1 MHTSRNT
8 PVRKALVAAACA
20 IACTAGC
27 SRAGS
32 SDAPVAVASAA
43 PAPAT
48 PAQPGTV
55 CAMLDA
61 AAMSE
66 ILGEPLFAE
75 PNDAA
80 LDNGHSDC
88 VYRDAG
94 GHKRLD
100 VAVDRLGGDMM
111 REVLGIPDGGP
122 ATADNPY
129 ADIGDGANLQ
139 QGVLFG
145 MLGQVRVSIDLSR
158 IDDKHAVAERVFA
171 ALEPALAP

>member
-1 MHTSRNT
+1 
-8 PVRKALVAAACA
+8 
-20 IACTAGC
+20 
-27 SRAGS
+27 
-32 SDAPVAVASAA
+32 APVSAASAA
-43 PAPAT
+43 PTRPA

-61 AAMSE
+61 TAMSA
-66 ILGEPLFAE
+66 IVGETLSAE

-88 VYRDAG
+88 VYRDAD

-100 VAVDRLGGDMM
+100 VAIDRLGGDMM
-111 REVLGIPDGGP
+111 RDVLGIPDAGP
-122 ATADNPY
+122 ATASHPY
-129 ADIGDGANLQ
+129 ADIGDGANLR

-171 ALEPALAP
+171 ALEPALAQ